1 MEFVALCTCGLEGAV
16 CIELKRL
23 GFKIKMVT
31 AGHIH
36 FHGRLQDI
44 PLLNLKLN
52 SADRILIHVVSFQA
66 HNFDDLYDGTQ
77 SAQWQQIVHQR
88 ANLVVE
94 KVKVR
99 NSKLSAT
106 GAVAS
111 VIKKAIYDKIK
122 STGMSDGTE
131 YPLYVYLK
139 NDVVSIMIDT
149 TGKDAL
155 NKRGYRIKTSMAPL
169 RETIAAA
176 LILLSHWDEKTPL
189 IDPFCGSGTIPIEAA
204 RMALRFLNNKRI
216 FAFQKWPIFG
226 EYSIDLQQNMDVK
239 DRIISIGFDKDQKIL
254 KIADENA
261 KRAGV
266 RKNLLF
272 HTKAFEDLRPFKEKS
287 YVLTNPP
294 FGIRLKEG
302 DSKFYRNLSKITD
315 LFPNSKICLITPRQD
330 LEKFF
335 ACKAKKK
342 FKFQNSG
349 IWTWCYIFE

>member
-1 MEFVALCTCGLEGAV
+1 MEFVALCSSGLEGAV
-16 CIELKRL
+16 CIELRRL

-31 AGHIH
+31 AGHVH
-36 FHGRLQDI
+36 FLGQLQDI
-44 PLLNLKLN
+44 PLLNLTLN
-52 SADRILIHVVSFQA
+52 SADRILIHMVSFEAQS
-66 HNFDDLYDGTQ
+66 FDDLYEGAHDID
-77 SAQWQQIVHQR
+77 WQHIIHKK

-106 GAVAS
+106 GAIAS
-111 VIKKAIYDKIK
+111 VVKKAIYNKIN
-122 STGMSDGTE
+122 SDGSTDKTE

-139 NDVVSIMIDT
+139 NNVVSIMIDT

-155 NKRGYRIKTSMAPL
+155 NKRGYRIKTSAAPL

-176 LILLSHWDEKTPL
+176 LILLSHWDEKTVL

-204 RMALRFLNNKRI
+204 RMSLKFLNNKRH
-216 FAFQKWPIFG
+216 FVFQNWPIFKDHLT
-226 EYSIDLQQNMDVK
+226 YTQKNTDVK
-239 DRIISIGFDKDQKIL
+239 DHVIAMGFDKDQQIIQ
-254 KIADENA
+254 IAGENA
-261 KRAGV
+261 QRAGV
-266 RKNLLF
+266 RKNVLF
-272 HTKAFEDLRPFKEKS
+272 HTKAFEELKPFKEKFH
-287 YVLTNPP
+287 VLTNPP

-302 DSKFYRNLSKITD
+302 NSRFYRHLSKIID
-315 LFPNSKICLITPRQD
+315 VFPNSKICLITPKED

-335 ACKAKKK
+335 TNRASKK